1 MISALTR
8 EKWYPRTLGALVAA
22 AAVIACAHGSDK
34 FLPQGENMLA
44 SLVSL
49 GGILAGFLA
58 TMKTLLMGTKEETIT
73 RLKSSGYMPYLKDY
87 LGEALWSALALCA
100 LAVIGFAP
108 AVGPDNPIYIGAL
121 LGTLMYSF
129 ASLYRVTR
137 IGMGLLTQR

>member
-1 MISALTR
+1 MISPLTR
-8 EKWYPRTLGALVAA
+8 EKWYPRALGVLVAGI
-22 AAVIACAHGSDK
+22 AVVACGRGTAE
-34 FLPQGENMLA
+34 FLPQGKDMLA

-58 TMKTLLMGTKEETIT
+58 TMKTLLMGMKEETLG

-87 LGEALWSALALCA
+87 LGEALWSALALCG

-108 AVGPDNPIYIGAL
+108 AVGHDNPLYLAAL
-121 LGTLMYSF
+121 LGALVYSF

>member
-1 MISALTR
+1 MISPLTR
-8 EKWYPRTLGALVAA
+8 ERWYPRALGILVAA
-22 AAVIACAHGSDK
+22 AAVVACGHGSANY
-34 FLPQGENMLA
+34 LPQGTDMLA

-58 TMKTLLMGTKEETIT
+58 TMKTLLMGMKEETIN
-73 RLKSSGYMPYLKDY
+73 RLKSSGYMPHLKDY

-108 AVGPDNPIYIGAL
+108 AIGHDNPLYLAAL
-121 LGTLMYSF
+121 LGALAYSF

>member
-8 EKWYPRTLGALVAA
+8 EQWYPRVVGALVAA
-22 AAVIACAHGSDK
+22 LATLVCGHGSPNY
-34 FLPQGENMLA
+34 LPQGENMLA

-58 TMKTLLMGTKEETIT
+58 TMKTMLMGMKEETVA
-73 RLKSSGYMPYLKDY
+73 RLRKSGYMPLLKDY

-100 LAVIGFAP
+100 ISVVGFSPAIGKGNPLFLAV
-108 AVGPDNPIYIGAL
+108 L
-121 LGTLMYSF
+121 LGLLAYAF